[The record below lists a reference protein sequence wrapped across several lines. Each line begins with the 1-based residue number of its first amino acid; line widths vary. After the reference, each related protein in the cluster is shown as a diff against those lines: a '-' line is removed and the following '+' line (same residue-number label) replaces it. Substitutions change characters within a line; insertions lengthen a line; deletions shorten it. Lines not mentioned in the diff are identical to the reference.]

1 MRIVRFE
8 KAGTIRHGILADDEV
23 VPLIGGPFGP
33 LDAPPDAP
41 RFPLREVRLLAPV
54 TPGKVLAIGRNY
66 AEHAAELGNEVPE
79 EPLVFLMPGSAVIG
93 PGEAIVKPSYTDEL
107 HHEAE
112 LAAVIGRTCR
122 DLTPEQVPAH
132 VLGYTCANDV
142 TARDLQG
149 PDRQWWRAKGSDTFC
164 PIGPWVETELDVSA
178 VGVRARVNG
187 ETRQDGNSSHM
198 VHTVDRLISHI
209 SSAMTLHPGD
219 VILTGTPAGVGPLR
233 RGDRVTVSVEG
244 IGELTNHVV

>member
-8 KAGTIRHGILADDEV
+8 KAGTIRYGLLADDEV
-23 VPLIGGPFGP
+23 VPLINGPFGP
-33 LDAPPDAP
+33 LDVPADAP
-41 RFPLREVRLLAPV
+41 RFPLGEVRLLAPV

-178 VGVRARVNG
+178 LGVRATVNG
-187 ETRQDGNSSHM
+187 ELRQDGNSSHM
-198 VHTVDRLISHI
+198 VHPVDRLISHI

-244 IGELTNHVV
+244 IGELTNQVV